1 MFIITALLAVL
12 PAATDTSTSL
22 DFPNGSLDRWQGNG
36 FYITTATGHGPSL
49 SFAVCSSDCGPRGRK
64 GLLYRTFVVPPEAGA
79 IRFRA
84 GAVLGRGCT
93 YEKRLDVILETSEHR
108 FIPKQV
114 RSDDGWQ
121 TTSRLLPFSDNKPR
135 EYQWNVA
142 DLAGQT
148 VRIALIDEDERRG
161 CFVFCTGFTLTS
173 RDEVVGRDFSDSMR
187 KLARENKLS
196 SMTRLDSKHFM
207 AVGNAD
213 DEFIED
219 RLCNCETL
227 YDVFFDH
234 FRKKGFALREP
245 KSRLMVA
252 VFDTQAGFEAYLGQP
267 MSAAVRGLY
276 HLQSNRLVVYDY
288 GQNRAF
294 LDAKTRAERETR
306 RVAASGERQ
315 RIISTFNRRV
325 QDVRVDANIET
336 VMHETAHQLSFNSGL
351 LNREGDV
358 PLWVAEGLA
367 CYCEATNNG
376 GWQGIG
382 HMNGSR
388 AAMLAAVL
396 KQKGALLPLQ
406 QLIESDDWL
415 RKTSNVN
422 QAVLGYAQV
431 WALFSLLM
439 EERPKDVKKYLAL
452 IYTRRAPEQRLADFT
467 EVFGTDL
474 AKLEKQYQAYLR
486 EVAAAVRQE
495 K

>member
-1 MFIITALLAVL
+1 MFIVAALLGVL
-12 PAATDTSTSL
+12 PAATDSNTSL
-22 DFPNGSLDRWQGNG
+22 DFRNGSLDHWQGNG

-49 SFAVCSSDCGPRGRK
+49 SFAVCSSDCGPKGRK
-64 GLLYRTFVVPPEAGA
+64 GLLHRTFVVPPDTVA

-84 GAVLGRGCT
+84 GAVLGRGCGDD
-93 YEKRLDVILETSEHR
+93 KRLDIALETAEHR
-108 FIPKQV
+108 VIPKQV
-114 RSDDGWQ
+114 RGADGWQ

-148 VRIALIDEDERRG
+148 VRIALVDEDERRG
-161 CFVFCTGFTLTS
+161 CYVFCSGFTLVS
-173 RDEVVGRDFSDSMR
+173 REEIVGRDFSDTMR
-187 KLARENKLS
+187 KLAREHKLS
-196 SMTRLDSKHFM
+196 SMTRIDSKHFM

-245 KSRLMVA
+245 KGRLMIA
-252 VFDTQAGFEAYLGQP
+252 VFDTQVGFEAYLGQR

-294 LDAKTRAERETR
+294 LDAKTRGERETR
-306 RVAASGERQ
+306 RLASGGERQ
-315 RIISTFNRRV
+315 RIISSFNRQV
-325 QDVRVDANIET
+325 QDVRTDANIGT
-336 VMHETAHQLSFNSGL
+336 VMHETAHQLSFNCGL

-382 HMNGSR
+382 QLNGAR
-388 AAMLAAVL
+388 AGTLAATL
-396 KQKGALLPLQ
+396 KQKGTLLPLRK
-406 QLIESDDWL
+406 LIESDDWL
-415 RKTSNVN
+415 RKAPTVN
-422 QAVLGYAQV
+422 QAILGYAQC
-431 WALFSLLM
+431 WALFNLLM
-439 EERPKDVKKYLAL
+439 DERPKDVKKYMAL

-474 AKLEKQYQAYLR
+474 ARLEKQYQAYLR
-486 EVAAAVRQE
+486 EVAAEVRPE
-495 K
+495 